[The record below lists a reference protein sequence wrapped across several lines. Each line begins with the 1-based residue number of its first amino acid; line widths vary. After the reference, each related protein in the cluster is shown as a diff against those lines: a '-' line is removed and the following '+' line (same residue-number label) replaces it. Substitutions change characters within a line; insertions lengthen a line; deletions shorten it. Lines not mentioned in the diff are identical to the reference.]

1 MLRRARYSYGKSPI
15 RLPICLSVCNVGGFW
30 SHSLEFFENNF
41 MVIWFVLSADSNIMD
56 LAYFKGNTLKF
67 WQDCGSGIEKVASGI
82 QKL

>member
-1 MLRRARYSYGKSPI
+1 
-15 RLPICLSVCNVGGFW
+15 
-30 SHSLEFFENNF
+30 
-41 MVIWFVLSADSNIMD
+41 MVIWPGVFVLSADSNIMD